1 MCYDLLEIKKD
12 VYRYVQEKKK
22 RKRETLILPLIIA
35 YFSYV
40 YTNNAGEEHE
50 KEVLIGETDQ
60 LWPIVRHKHIAETI
74 NYVINNFNEFV
85 RTNKAAELKNKPKEV
100 VELKEMSEV
109 MRTMP
114 QFQELLNKVILF
126 FSSFFF
132 SLLGLF
138 FRSTFLNSPHTH
150 ARNST
155 LFTSTW
161 QINA

>member
-126 FSSFFF
+126 FFFF
-132 SLLGLF
+132 FLF
-138 FRSTFLNSPHTH
+138 PSWIVLSINISQLTTHT
-150 ARNST
+150 RNST